1 MGSYVHCPYM
11 KTTVEISDALLD
23 DAKRL
28 AAADHT
34 TLRAL
39 IEEGLRRVV
48 ADRRDARGFTL
59 RDEAFRGEG
68 LHPDAVNQSWDAI
81 RDQIYQGRGA

>member
-1 MGSYVHCPYM
+1 M

-23 DAKRL
+23 DAKRV
-28 AAADHT
+28 ANADKT

-48 ADRRDARGFTL
+48 ADRRDARGFSL
-59 RDEAFRGEG
+59 RDEAFRGKG

-81 RDQIYQGRGA
+81 RDQIYEGRGA